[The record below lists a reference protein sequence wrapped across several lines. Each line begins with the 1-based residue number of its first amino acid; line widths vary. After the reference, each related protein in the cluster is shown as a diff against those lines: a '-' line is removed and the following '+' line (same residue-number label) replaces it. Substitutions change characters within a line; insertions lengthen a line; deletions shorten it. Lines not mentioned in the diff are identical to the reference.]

1 MKIPN
6 TGWAKTN
13 SVSNLAMRMSNIQ
26 RTCPKSVNRRDTRS
40 PNQALLSVR
49 VGSSHL
55 SANLQQLRKN
65 ATFLRLSPTDAQTR
79 TSFIA
84 CIFSHHMTSPFG
96 SGFPKE
102 VTQPLAYLSP
112 FSNKLH
118 AYPTPQLIP
127 RCVSLDLFLGE
138 LIPWS
143 LLRHRLQDGH
153 SLFHILAV
161 FISICFASPR
171 IDAHLGLL
179 YSIFLRLRAESKL
192 HIWGYWEA
200 RQHWVGKI
208 KVVCFCLFITCL

>member
-1 MKIPN
+1 
-6 TGWAKTN
+6 
-13 SVSNLAMRMSNIQ
+13 
-26 RTCPKSVNRRDTRS
+26 
-40 PNQALLSVR
+40 
-49 VGSSHL
+49 
-55 SANLQQLRKN
+55 
-65 ATFLRLSPTDAQTR
+65 
-79 TSFIA
+79 
-84 CIFSHHMTSPFG
+84 MTSPFG

-161 FISICFASPR
+161 FISICFAFPLILVFCTPSFLDYAPNQSCISGVIGR
-171 IDAHLGLL
+171 QGSIGL
-179 YSIFLRLRAESKL
+179 EK
-192 HIWGYWEA
+192 
-200 RQHWVGKI
+200 
-208 KVVCFCLFITCL
+208 